1 MFFHWR
7 HSDGA
12 YYFHLNRLAGGE
24 HANKE
29 IMDKRTQ
36 TSVPKKDISPLLWGL
51 AFGIAFGFLLQKGGA
66 TKYDV
71 IIGQLLL
78 TDFTVLKIMLSA
90 VLTGMIGIHAMKALG
105 WVELYP
111 KSGSAGMNIIG
122 GLIFGVGFAVLGYCP
137 GTIAGAI
144 GNGTLDALVGGL
156 AGILIGSGLFAA
168 LYPRLSQ
175 GILMKGDFGDLTFP
189 RLFKVNDWV
198 IVIPAATLIFIVLYW
213 LERAGL

>member
-1 MFFHWR
+1 MQT
-7 HSDGA
+7 S
-12 YYFHLNRLAGGE
+12 
-24 HANKE
+24 KS
-29 IMDKRTQ
+29 MDKRRQ
-36 TSVPKKDISPLLWGL
+36 TSVLKKDIAPLLWGL

-71 IIGQLLL
+71 IVGQLLL

-90 VLTGMIGIHAMKALG
+90 VLIGMIGIHAMKALG

-144 GNGTLDALVGGL
+144 GNGALDALVGGL

-175 GILMKGDFGDLTFP
+175 GILRKGYFGDLTFP

-198 IVIPAATLIFIVLYW
+198 VVIPAATLIFIVLYW
-213 LERAGL
+213 FERAGF